1 MITYCSVGDLVNE
14 CRRITS
20 EQATGGNRSDT
31 KMTDET
37 GEAKLDIA
45 HKKQKIIKIK
55 QEIQTLRQRLRH
67 MNLTQTFENTNRHGR
82 MTEKAGRQ
90 MRLGKTELKRHQ
102 NRTRT

>member
-1 MITYCSVGDLVNE
+1 MITYRAVGDLVNE
-14 CRRITS
+14 SRRITS

-37 GEAKLDIA
+37 GEAKLNIA

-55 QEIQTLRQRLRH
+55 QELQRLRH
-67 MNLTQTFENTNRHGR
+67 MNLTQTFENTNRYGR